1 MTLSLLDYDT
11 NLQDT
16 NPTYVP
22 VAATSLMQ
30 SPDVLDGFCPIDI
43 GEFLLVPDLHASS
56 PFLVL
61 SDHSLAMVVYMSQPS
76 PFPKILRLLASHV
89 CSAHAMHPWQ
99 SGEGRPIVPEGIPN
113 NGVAVR
119 SKVCSCRTTGWLL
132 RKFSS
137 NPMFESIEGISGD
150 ILFNHSG
157 FAGGVPSSSIVEVF
171 LGHGTRGPRKPTM
184 FLFWRKAGLER
195 IHGGF
200 QKWGYQNDWLIMEN
214 PIKIY

>member
-1 MTLSLLDYDT
+1 MVKSIFDVCPWDTVTCPPWDVAGWNSWTEMGWNKLRLMTNVVILNLQKPSKTIPTFFMTLSLLDNDT

-119 SKVCSCRTTGWLL
+119 SKVCSCRT
-132 RKFSS
+132 K
-137 NPMFESIEGISGD
+137 
-150 ILFNHSG
+150 
-157 FAGGVPSSSIVEVF
+157 EVF
-171 LGHGTRGPRKPTM
+171 QQEVSLQVR
-184 FLFWRKAGLER
+184 
-195 IHGGF
+195 
-200 QKWGYQNDWLIMEN
+200 
-214 PIKIY
+214 